1 MNTLFKNTKPG
12 AAPLQKRGNLRNCGE
27 NGLLTNASFPRE
39 KGDFTEGANRTFTI
53 IGQCRPEQKVA
64 LSKKWYFV
72 KKAVFSKIFFARSK
86 STDSRI
92 KSFRSEKIRVAKTFS
107 QEIVFSRKMGPLP
120 QPLNR
125 PPPSGG
131 AQPPVQSIRRVT
143 VREVKEKEEVK
154 GL

>member
-1 MNTLFKNTKPG
+1 MNTLFKNTKPD
-12 AAPLQKRGNLRNCGE
+12 AAPLQKRGNLRNRGE
-27 NGLLTNASFPRE
+27 NGLLANALFSRE
-39 KGDFTEGANRTFTI
+39 KEDFTEGMNRTFTI
-53 IGQCRPEQKVA
+53 IGQCRFEQKVI
-64 LSKKWYFV
+64 LLKKWYFV
-72 KKAVFSKIFFARSK
+72 KKAVSSEMFFSRSK

-92 KSFRSEKIRVAKTFS
+92 KSFRSEKIRAAKTLL

-125 PPPSGG
+125 PHPYGG